1 MTFTMN
7 YYHSWSEW
15 CNLWRRKWNGIPIK
29 FETKNIKLG
38 LCNYSDAYIPV
49 TGDITAVNSD
59 KNTNVIFINFAAF
72 TKFIKWTL
80 IKWWT
85 Y

>member
-49 TGDITAVNSD
+49 TGYNSC
-59 KNTNVIFINFAAF
+59 K
-72 TKFIKWTL
+72 
-80 IKWWT
+80 
-85 Y
+85 